1 MENNNSE
8 VGNENDLG
16 EVLGTKDYKKVIVTE
31 DYDQNE
37 IEIDKEEIFDNDD
50 PLPIEYKIDR
60 EISELDSASAMR

>member
-8 VGNENDLG
+8 EGNENDLG
-16 EVLGTKDYKKVIVTE
+16 EVLGTKDYKKIIVTE

-37 IEIDKEEIFDNDD
+37 IEIVKEEIVDNDD